1 MKKMT
6 VHSLLIF
13 SFLVLAACGDDALPE
28 ENLPED
34 MPNPAEDEPE
44 EVEVEV
50 TDGEE

>member
-1 MKKMT
+1 MRKLT
-6 VHSLLIF
+6 GPSLLILC
-13 SFLVLAACGDDALPE
+13 FLAMAACGDDALPE

-50 TDGEE
+50 TDGDE

>member
-1 MKKMT
+1 MT
-6 VHSLLIF
+6 AQGLLILCF
-13 SFLVLAACGDDALPE
+13 FVMAACGDDALPE